1 MFYTLDKVNV
11 LISTAIGDLPGPQLM
26 LNHKYPTRSTGQ
38 KYEITNCQHV
48 FNHIGFEQT
57 RRADE
62 APTSIQQ
69 CSLCKIVKFS

>member
-1 MFYTLDKVNV
+1 
-11 LISTAIGDLPGPQLM
+11 M
-26 LNHKYPTRSTGQ
+26 LNQKYPTRSTGQ